1 MAQLVE
7 SLERREQPR
16 KRRELPCTVLV
27 EERRHRGLVRD
38 VSTGGLF
45 VEIPGGLSPG
55 SDAIVS
61 FRTPRGQRFVLEASV
76 PYRRAVSHSLAAH
89 TAAGV
94 GLRIQAPPAGYRRW
108 VEDLAADGS
117 S

>member
-1 MAQLVE
+1 MAQFVDL
-7 SLERREQPR
+7 LERRDQPR
-16 KRRELPCTVLV
+16 MRRELPCTLLV

-45 VEIPGGLSPG
+45 VQTSGDLPPG
-55 SDAIVS
+55 SEAIVS
-61 FRTPRGQRFVLEASV
+61 FCTPEGQRFVLETSV

-89 TAAGV
+89 SAGGV
-94 GLRIQAPPAGYRRW
+94 GLRIQAPPTGYCRW